1 MPYKRFAALA
11 VFMISTALYFACNP
25 DSSAKSDK
33 PAESTQSSGQPGAI
47 NWRKGWSAAKSEAA
61 SSGKL
66 VMIDF
71 YTTWCAPCK
80 MLEKKAFPDARVVKA
95 ASQLVAIRQ
104 DAEREGKSL
113 AKEYGIRAYPTLLFV
128 DGGGKVKG
136 RIEGYYDPEELAPQ
150 IQKMVDNHK

>member
-11 VFMISTALYFACNP
+11 IFMISTAVYFACNP
-25 DSSAKSDK
+25 DSSAKNDK
-33 PAESTQSSGQPGAI
+33 PAESTQDSGQPGAI
-47 NWRKGWSAAKSEAA
+47 NWRKEWSAAKSEAA

-104 DAEREGKSL
+104 TPSVKVNRSPRNTAYEPIRRCFCRWRRKRKGAYRGLLRPRKSQRRRFR
-113 AKEYGIRAYPTLLFV
+113 K
-128 DGGGKVKG
+128 
-136 RIEGYYDPEELAPQ
+136 
-150 IQKMVDNHK
+150 